1 MNLIEIIKAFFAA
14 LFSKKP
20 APPAPEVRSPVPRSF
35 YPITVVLVNVGVR
48 TSRAEA
54 FAKPLA
60 LAMDEFG
67 INTPTRQAAFLAQV
81 LHESG
86 MLRYTAEIWGPT
98 PAQQRYEGRSDLGN
112 TQTGDGYKYRGRG
125 LLQTT
130 GRTNY
135 RLTGAALGV
144 DLINVPEAL
153 ERADLAARSAAWF
166 WKSHGLNELADT
178 GDFTKIT
185 RRINGGINGI
195 RDRERLY
202 AALKKELG
210 AA

>member
-1 MNLIEIIKAFFAA
+1 MNFIEIIKAFFAA

-20 APPAPEVRSPVPRSF
+20 EPQAPEVRPPVPQSF
-35 YPITVVLVNVGVR
+35 LPLTVALVNVGVR
-48 TSRAEA
+48 PSRAEQ
-54 FAKPLA
+54 FVKPLA
-60 LAMDEFG
+60 LAMQEFG
-67 INTPTRQAAFLAQV
+67 IATPARQAAFLAQV

-210 AA
+210 VA

>member
-1 MNLIEIIKAFFAA
+1 MNFIEIIKAFFAA

-20 APPAPEVRSPVPRSF
+20 GPQAPEVRPPVPQSF
-35 YPITVVLVNVGVR
+35 LPLTVALVNVGVR
-48 TSRAEA
+48 PSRAEQ
-54 FAKPLA
+54 FVKPLA
-60 LAMDEFG
+60 LAMQEFG
-67 INTPTRQAAFLAQV
+67 IATPARQAAFLAQV

-135 RLTGAALGV
+135 RLTGAALWV

-210 AA
+210 VA

>member
-1 MNLIEIIKAFFAA
+1 MNFFEQLANFFKSVK
-14 LFSKKP
+14 L
-20 APPAPEVRSPVPRSF
+20 PPAAQPAEVRPPVPQSF
-35 YPITVVLVNVGVR
+35 LPLTVTLANVGVR
-48 TSRAEA
+48 PSRSEQ

-60 LAMDEFG
+60 LAMQEFG
-67 INTPTRQAAFLAQV
+67 ITTPARQAAFLAQV

-98 PAQQRYEGRSDLGN
+98 PAQQRYEGRADIGN

-125 LLQTT
+125 LMQTT

-135 RLTGAALGV
+135 KLTGIALGV
-144 DLINVPEAL
+144 DLINAPEAL

-166 WKSHGLNELADT
+166 WKSHGLNEIADE

-185 RRINGGINGI
+185 RRVNGALNGL
-195 RDRERLY
+195 REREKLW
-202 AALKKELG
+202 AATKKELG
-210 AA
+210 VE

>member
-1 MNLIEIIKAFFAA
+1 MNFIEIIKAFFAA

-20 APPAPEVRSPVPRSF
+20 GPQAPEVRPPVPQSF
-35 YPITVVLVNVGVR
+35 LPLTVALVNVGVR
-48 TSRAEA
+48 PSRAEQ
-54 FAKPLA
+54 FVKPLA
-60 LAMDEFG
+60 LAMQEFG
-67 INTPTRQAAFLAQV
+67 IATPARQAAFLAQV

-135 RLTGAALGV
+135 RLTGAALWV